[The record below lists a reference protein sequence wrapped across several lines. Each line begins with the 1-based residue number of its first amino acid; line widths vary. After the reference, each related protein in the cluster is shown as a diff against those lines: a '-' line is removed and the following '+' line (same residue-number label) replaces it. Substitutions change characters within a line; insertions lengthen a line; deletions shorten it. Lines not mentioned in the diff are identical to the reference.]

1 MINEVLQTYANASGQ
16 CINMEKSL
24 AYFSSNTQEEQKAKI
39 VSMLRVKVVERFE
52 LYLGLPT
59 LVGQAKYQTFSY
71 LKDRVWKKL
80 QGWKG
85 MMLSRARKEVL
96 IKVVVQPIP
105 TYTMGVFQLS
115 VKFCEELNALCAKFW
130 WG

>member
-39 VSMLRVKVVERFE
+39 VSMLGVKVVERFE

-85 MMLSRARKEVL
+85 MMLSRVGKEVL
-96 IKVVVQPIP
+96 IKAVVQAIP

-115 VKFCEELNALCAKFW
+115 VKFCEELNAFCAKSW